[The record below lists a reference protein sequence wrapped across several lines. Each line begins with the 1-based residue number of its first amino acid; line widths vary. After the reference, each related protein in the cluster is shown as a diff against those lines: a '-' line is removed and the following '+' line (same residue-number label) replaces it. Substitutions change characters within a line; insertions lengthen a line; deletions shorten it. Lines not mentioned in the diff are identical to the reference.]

1 MNTNNRTLGRKALDV
16 ILLLI
21 PLAGG
26 FISSRI
32 AGDQMSDFGSMAK
45 PPLAPPAWL
54 FPIAW
59 TILYLLMGLA
69 LLYLVRSKNKY
80 KEGAIALF
88 VSQLLMNY
96 IWSPVFFNM
105 EEYWLAFAILITMW
119 LTTIITAIVSYF
131 VDKKAVLCLIPL
143 ILWTTFAA
151 YLNAG
156 IAILN

>member
-1 MNTNNRTLGRKALDV
+1 MNTNKSTLGRKALAV
-16 ILLLI
+16 IIVLL

-26 FISSRI
+26 FVSSMI
-32 AGDQMSDFGSMAK
+32 AGDQMTNFGNMAK

-69 LLYLVRSKNKY
+69 LLYLIRSKSQY
-80 KEGAIALF
+80 RDGAVALF
-88 VSQLLMNY
+88 VSQLLMNF
-96 IWSPVFFNM
+96 IWSPVFFRM

-131 VDKKAVLCLIPL
+131 VDRRAVLCLIPL

-156 IAILN
+156 VAILN